1 MDCITNNPLSDEQI
15 HDVIMGDVSPEVK
28 QHVKECEFC
37 AERVHEARVMPAL
50 ARLLYRAKCPS
61 SDQLRNY
68 HFKLLDP
75 ETNEVVNKH
84 LKLCRF
90 CRQDLQEMIEFIES
104 EEPTLELPTFDITAP
119 NFMFARP
126 SAGERVPLRGGSS
139 LRGVAS
145 GPLMF
150 EAETATIFLELETTA
165 KGYILRGQVMDEDDI
180 ELWSEATVE
189 IWQDGYQIDTI
200 QADDMGS
207 FDYLLKEAGMIDI
220 RVIATDKTSIIISD
234 IEYKD

>member
-15 HDVIMGDVSPEVK
+15 HDVIMGNASPEIIEHIK
-28 QHVKECEFC
+28 QCEFC

-61 SDQLRNY
+61 SDELRNY
-68 HFKLLDP
+68 HFDLVDP

-90 CRQDLQEMIEFIES
+90 CRQDLQEMIEFIEA
-104 EEPTLELPTFDITAP
+104 EEPRVELPTFDITAP
-119 NFMFARP
+119 NFMFAKP
-126 SAGERVPLRGGSS
+126 ASGERVALRGGSS
-139 LRGVAS
+139 VRGVDS

-150 EAETATIFLELETTA
+150 EAQTATIFLDLETTA
-165 KGYILRGQVMDEDDI
+165 KGYILRGQVMDQDDM

-207 FDYLLKEAGMIDI
+207 FDYLLEEAGMIDI
-220 RVIATDKTSIIISD
+220 HVIATDKTSIIISD